1 MDRWWIHGVARHCL
15 NPVKPPCLL
24 IKQVDVGP
32 SKSAFSFLWAYLL
45 PNVLSRV
52 PVIFNQLIS
61 FTWVLL
67 LSRPACKH
75 LSFPPSCHII
85 SSSGILTIL
94 LMYLSEPLVHRHSA
108 DTIFWN
114 ICLTG
119 VVWPLVPLA
128 YIGEKGVNDMYF
140 SPSIIINR
148 ERSAPAQP
156 HGTATTAVNSQ
167 SCSKPYK

>member
-1 MDRWWIHGVARHCL
+1 MDPWCR
-15 NPVKPPCLL
+15 PT
-24 IKQVDVGP
+24 P
-32 SKSAFSFLWAYLL
+32 SESCQAS
-45 PNVLSRV
+45 
-52 PVIFNQLIS
+52 
-61 FTWVLL
+61 
-67 LSRPACKH
+67 
-75 LSFPPSCHII
+75 LSFDKAGWCRSFQFCVYFSLGLSFNWMSCQGSCHFQSADILHLGVVTVPTCVQAPVFPSLMPHHFII
-85 SSSGILTIL
+85 RGGILTIP
-94 LMYLSEPLVHRHSA
+94 LMYLSESLVHRPSTDA
-108 DTIFWN
+108 VSWN

-128 YIGEKGVNDMYF
+128 YTREKGVNDMYF